1 MSTFD
6 ISMACIA
13 EIFGDFKFKDYA
25 RLGGVGNFA
34 QGLVGYAGV
43 ILFLIRSLRVGNVIY
58 VNGMWDGVSAILETL
73 AAYFILGER
82 LNNKWQYVGLGLL
95 IANWDKV
102 SSAVTNA
109 YKKFDKLGPA
119 VKIVI
124 AIMFPLVGV
133 I

>member
-25 RLGGVGNFA
+25 RLGGAGNFA
-34 QGLVGYAGV
+34 QGLFGYAGV

-58 VNGMWDGVSAILETL
+58 VNGMWDGISAILETL

-82 LNNKWQYVGLGLL
+82 LNNPWQYAGLGLL
-95 IANWDKV
+95 ISGLFLV
-102 SSAVTNA
+102 RM
-109 YKKFDKLGPA
+109 GG
-119 VKIVI
+119 I
-124 AIMFPLVGV
+124 ARK
-133 I
+133 